1 MSKIVKHW
9 ESPLSSLIP
18 YMTWGGLKPELRCH
32 WTSARHSNTCYE
44 LHIILDGTCNLSFD
58 TVELAMK
65 AGQAVIITP
74 DVFHAPNNVSP
85 VFCRFSLPFSV
96 NRELV
101 DAMDA
106 VDAKGHLFFEPDR
119 RVIAL
124 CRDILVELDSAPYMH
139 KEYASALFSQLLIL
153 CFRNIHTTV
162 TSEELGKKHQ
172 TPDDEIERID
182 HFFAM
187 YPLERQTREELAA
200 YLGCSQRQLNRKM
213 QAIYGTTFQ
222 QKLMISRMD
231 MARYL
236 LRTTELSVN
245 EISFRVGYADN
256 AAFYRIFRQHTGITP
271 AQYRKEN
278 QLAKESHCPSD

>member
-1 MSKIVKHW
+1 MSKIVKRW

-18 YMTWGGLKPELRCH
+18 YMTWGGLKPELRYH

-44 LHIILDGTCNLSFD
+44 LHIILDGTCDLSFD
-58 TVELAMK
+58 NVVHSMK
-65 AGQAVIITP
+65 AGDAVIIAP
-74 DVFHAPNNVSP
+74 DVFHAPSNVSAQ
-85 VFCRFSLPFSV
+85 FCRFSLPFSV

-106 VDAKGHLFFEPDR
+106 VDAKGHLLFQPVR
-119 RVIAL
+119 SVITL
-124 CRDILVELDSAPYMH
+124 CQDILTELDSVPYMH
-139 KEYASALFSQLLIL
+139 HEYASALFSQLLIL
-153 CFRNIHTTV
+153 CFRNIRTAVVSGENGQKQH
-162 TSEELGKKHQ
+162 

-187 YPLERQTREELAA
+187 FPLERQTREELAA

-222 QKLMISRMD
+222 QKLIASRMN

-236 LRTTELSVN
+236 LRTTEFSVN

-278 QLAKESHCPSD
+278 QLTKSKNP

>member
-1 MSKIVKHW
+1 MRKIIKHW

-18 YMTWGGLKPELRCH
+18 YMTWGGLKPELRDH

-58 TVELAMK
+58 TVEHAMK
-65 AGQAVIITP
+65 AGQAVIIAP
-74 DVFHAPNNVSP
+74 NVFHSPNDVSSP
-85 VFCRFSLPFSV
+85 FCRFSLPFSV

-106 VDAKGHLFFEPDR
+106 VDAGGHLFFEPDKK
-119 RVIAL
+119 VIAL
-124 CRDILVELDSAPYMH
+124 CYDILTELDFTPYMH
-139 KEYASALFSQLLIL
+139 YEYASALFSQLLIL
-153 CFRNIHTTV
+153 CFRNIRTTV
-162 TSEELGKKHQ
+162 AGEEKKKKNH

-200 YLGCSQRQLNRKM
+200 FLGCSQRQLNRKM

-222 QKLMISRMD
+222 QKLIASRMD
-231 MARYL
+231 MAQYL

-245 EISFRVGYADN
+245 EISCRVGYADN
-256 AAFYRIFRQHTGITP
+256 AAFYRIFRQHTGTTP
-271 AQYRKEN
+271 AQYRQEK
-278 QLAKESHCPSD
+278 QVSK